1 MSTCGMVK
9 RTPLCASVVDRL
21 PCDWDCPVDALAD
34 LLGGPQ
40 AYRILATVAAK
51 AGLPPKSS
59 RRSWAAS
66 FKSRKI
72 DQDGGPVSDELE
84 VVARF

>member
-1 MSTCGMVK
+1 MSTCGMVT

-21 PCDWDCPVDALAD
+21 PCPVDALAD

-66 FKSRKI
+66 FKVEKSTRTAVLC
-72 DQDGGPVSDELE
+72 PMN
-84 VVARF
+84 

>member
-1 MSTCGMVK
+1 MSTCGMVT

-66 FKSRKI
+66 FEVEKSTRTAVLC
-72 DQDGGPVSDELE
+72 PMN
-84 VVARF
+84 

>member
-1 MSTCGMVK
+1 MSTCGMVT

-59 RRSWAAS
+59 RRSG
-66 FKSRKI
+66 KLQSRKI